1 MRQQR
6 ATDAIL
12 PISHRRRR
20 RSAILFPAM
29 PRAFGGE
36 HVAAFRI
43 WPRFAVRSG
52 SGRDSARSGW
62 LHWRNRLHSRK
73 QCKMAARRSG
83 ATRPLLNPGLAE
95 PARPAASAAREKQG
109 SQTIGGAA
117 CSLSICNRGS
127 SSGIGRHHEPRELA
141 GGAWASNA
149 IRQRS
154 ATRRSTRPF
163 FAI

>member
-6 ATDAIL
+6 ATDA
-12 PISHRRRR
+12 RRRR
-20 RSAILFPAM
+20 RSVILFPAM
-29 PRAFGGE
+29 SRAFGGE
-36 HVAAFRI
+36 LAAFRI

-73 QCKMAARRSG
+73 HRKMAARRSG

-117 CSLSICNRGS
+117 CSLSICDRGS

-141 GGAWASNA
+141 GGAWDSNA